1 MHQLPIKEFVVFIAP
16 KARRGCYKRRV
27 LDKTGVNSMKLLIV
41 GVGMGNLE
49 TMTRQAEKAVE
60 QSDCLIGSPRLLE
73 SFSTSGKELFEAYS
87 AQKIADYLA
96 RHPAY
101 QRVCVLMSGDV
112 GFYSGAKAIC
122 ELLTQPP
129 LSAEVECIPG
139 VSSVQY
145 LCAKLCMPWEDAKLV
160 SLHGREQNLVAAVA
174 GSAKTFLL
182 TGGRQ
187 SVGEICEE
195 LAQSGFGGV
204 TMHVGQNLSYPNEQI
219 VSGTAAQLAGRP
231 FEPLAVVLVQNPAP
245 KQRPVTHGLSDGAF
259 LRGEAPMTKREV
271 RTVAISALNLTK
283 GSIVWDVGAG
293 TGSVGIEIAR
303 ILQGGAVYA
312 VEKQPAALT
321 LLHENKHRFSAY
333 NLHIVQGAAPA
344 ALAELPT
351 PDAVFVGGS
360 SGGLL
365 QIVELALLK
374 NPAVRVVVTAI
385 TLETVGAALECF
397 AHFDLCNQDVV
408 QLAVSRS
415 KPAGGYHMMM
425 GQNPVYI
432 LSGGGGG
439 NVW

>member
-1 MHQLPIKEFVVFIAP
+1 
-16 KARRGCYKRRV
+16 
-27 LDKTGVNSMKLLIV
+27 
-41 GVGMGNLE
+41 MGNPE
-49 TMTRQAEKAVE
+49 TMTRQAEKAIQ
-60 QSDCLIGSPRLLE
+60 QSNCLIGSPRLLE
-73 SFSTSGKELFEAYS
+73 SFLTSGKELFEAYS

-96 RHPAY
+96 QHPAY
-101 QRVCVLMSGDV
+101 QQVCVLMSGDV

-129 LSAEVECIPG
+129 VEVQVECIPG

-145 LCAKLCMPWEDAKLV
+145 LCAKLCTPWEDAKLV

-195 LAQSGFGGV
+195 LAQNGLGGV
-204 TMHVGQNLSYPNEQI
+204 MVHVGQNLSYPSEKI
-219 VSGTAAQLAGRP
+219 VSSTAQQLANAA
-231 FEPLAVVLVQNPAP
+231 FEPLAVVLVQNTAP
-245 KQRPVTHGLSDGAF
+245 KERPVTHGLSDDVF

-271 RTVAISALNLTK
+271 RTVAVSALNLSHGDT
-283 GSIVWDVGAG
+283 VWDVGAG
-293 TGSVGIEIAR
+293 TGSVSIEIAR
-303 ILQGGAVYA
+303 VLQDGAVYA
-312 VEKQPAALT
+312 VEKQPAALS
-321 LLHENKHRFSAY
+321 LLQENKQRFDAH

-344 ALAELPT
+344 ALADLPA

-374 NPAVRVVVTAI
+374 NPVVRVVVTAI

-397 AHFDLCNQDVV
+397 ARFGLRNQDVV

-415 KPAGGYHMMM
+415 KSVGGYHMMM

-439 NVW
+439 HVW